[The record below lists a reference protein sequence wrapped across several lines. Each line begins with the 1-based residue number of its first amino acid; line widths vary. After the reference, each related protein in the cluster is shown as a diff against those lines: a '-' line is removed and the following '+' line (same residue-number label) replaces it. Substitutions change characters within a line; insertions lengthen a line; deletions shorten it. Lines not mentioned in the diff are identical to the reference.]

1 MSTIL
6 LDTNIVSFIFK
17 GDSRALDYEI
27 HLKNHHLAISFMT
40 VAELYQWAAIR
51 QWGERRKSQLL
62 ETLQE
67 RYILLS
73 FNVLI
78 CQQWG
83 TLRAERRRIGRP
95 MSAEDAWI
103 AATAI
108 HYDLPLATHNP
119 KDFQAI
125 PNLEIITTVGQ

>member
-27 HLKNHHLAISFMT
+27 HLKNRHLAIAFMT

-83 TLRAERRRIGRP
+83 TLRPILLR
-95 MSAEDAWI
+95 SARKV
-103 AATAI
+103 
-108 HYDLPLATHNP
+108 P
-119 KDFQAI
+119 
-125 PNLEIITTVGQ
+125 